1 VYAVSAC
8 HGRLED
14 ALRTDSGKLGAHVDD
29 HDHRH
34 DQGQNVHEVVRSLED
49 ECVCDLNGPRVAV
62 CLDAGAAIDL
72 LVAHEGAERYRGLG
86 AYRREVAEAHR
97 GGCARFAALLGGA
110 SRCCARVYGGEA
122 PNNKTCSAIGAGEGA
137 TERVGASA
145 VVSECRGQQ

>member
-97 GGCARFAALLGGA
+97 GGCARFAALLGGRA
-110 SRCCARVYGGEA
+110 GVARVCMA
-122 PNNKTCSAIGAGEGA
+122 
-137 TERVGASA
+137 ERRPTTRRAARLVRARVRRSG
-145 VVSECRGQQ
+145 